1 MGSGISNSDASQST
15 SGAGHPPLPPSSTYA
30 AIPAPVRAGRYR
42 RESGLRSS
50 VSVPSFSTYWKVP
63 VEDPRDGAYGYQ
75 VPSPSQ
81 AAGNDGSASPKVVKP
96 SRSGP
101 LGSDG
106 LPVSPPASR
115 RWWYRGLSISVLII
129 LGITL
134 VYFGFLLGRAY
145 LKRETLQFAIVLDG
159 GSTGTRVHV
168 HGWARS
174 PKDPLPVMV
183 DPTTNTHMP
192 GAPMQV
198 VNGQQR
204 LYKRV
209 ETEPGLD
216 KLYLNST
223 GIETALGPLLDWAGR
238 HIPRHAYAN
247 TQIFLLATAG
257 LRKLPLDQSEWI
269 LDQAWSVLAKS
280 PFKCK
285 RQSVKVIKGIEEAY
299 YGWIALNYKFGRL
312 GNMPRKS
319 NYGTLDLGG
328 SSLEVTFEP
337 KNVPHGDYGM
347 NLSVGATD
355 HHLYAASHAGFGLND
370 AFEKSIAVLLRSQNA
385 TTRGQQA
392 SDGLVEVEHPC
403 LQTGYRESYLCHSHC
418 ALPPLSARGSGRRSP
433 STDVATGAQLQLL
446 GAPNWEA
453 CQTLAEDI
461 INSSSA
467 PCSVPPC
474 ALGKHQPYPNGQFY
488 GLAGFYVVYKFF
500 GLSQDAPLDDLLAKG
515 QDFCKMPWKEAERS
529 VDPQPSIEQYCFRS
543 PYVTALLRDGLH
555 LQDSQIQIGSGDFSW
570 TLGAA
575 LWEAGALDP
584 LEKSEG
590 PGGITGY
597 GPNLTITVVVL
608 LLLVFIL
615 VGVTWYQWKQM
626 RNKRRGYL
634 PLSTSGS
641 PAIWM
646 PSHLRNQGRGDTKT
660 PQSPQPG
667 YNSAFAGELPPGSSD
682 IEGLQMLASSGI
694 ASAKST
700 PDRRLLQSRRT
711 ASREELNLL

>member
-1 MGSGISNSDASQST
+1 MGATNDASFS
-15 SGAGHPPLPPSSTYA
+15 SSSASGHPPLPPSSTYF
-30 AIPAPVRAGRYR
+30 AIPPPVRAGRFR
-42 RESGLRSS
+42 RESALRSS
-50 VSVPSFSTYWKVP
+50 ASVPSFSTYWKGP
-63 VEDPRDGAYGYQ
+63 VEDPEDGSH
-75 VPSPSQ
+75 VPLASQ
-81 AAGNDGSASPKVVKP
+81 AAGSANPRVTKP

-106 LPVSPPASR
+106 TPYPGSPPSTR
-115 RWWYRGLSISVLII
+115 RWWYRGLSISVLIV

-145 LKRETLQFAIVLDG
+145 LQRETLQFAIVLDG

-183 DPTTNTHMP
+183 DPTTNTHLP

-216 KLYLNST
+216 KLYKNRT

-238 HIPRHAYAN
+238 HIPKHAYSN
-247 TQIFLLATAG
+247 TQVFLLATAG
-257 LRKLPLDQSEWI
+257 LRRLPENQREWI
-269 LDQAWSVLAKS
+269 LDQAWSVLAQS

-285 RQSVKVIKGIEEAY
+285 RSSVKVIKGIEEAY

-312 GNMPRKS
+312 GANMPKKS

-337 KNVPHGDYGM
+337 RDVPRVDYGV

-370 AFEKSIAVLLRSQNA
+370 AFEKSVSALLRSQNA
-385 TTRGQQA
+385 TKRGKQA
-392 SDGLVEVEHPC
+392 SNGLVELEHPC
-403 LQTGYRESYLCHSHC
+403 LQTGYREKYKCSTHC
-418 ALPPLSARGSGRRSP
+418 VLPPLPNAGPRHAP
-433 STDVATGAQLQLL
+433 STEVATGAQIELL
-446 GAPNWEA
+446 GAPDWEA
-453 CQTLAEDI
+453 CQTLADGI
-461 INSSSA
+461 INSSSS
-467 PCSVPPC
+467 PCGEPPC
-474 ALGKHQPYPNGQFY
+474 ALGKHQPYPQGQFY

-515 QDFCKMPWKEAERS
+515 QDFCKLPWKEAERS

-555 LQDSQIQIGSGDFSW
+555 LRDAQIQIGSGDFSW

-584 LEKSEG
+584 LEKREG
-590 PGGITGY
+590 GGSITGY
-597 GPNLTITVVVL
+597 GPSLSITVVVL
-608 LLLVFIL
+608 LVLVFIL
-615 VGVTWYQWKQM
+615 VGVTAYQWRQM
-626 RNKRRGYL
+626 RIRGRGYL
-634 PLSTSGS
+634 PVSTSGS
-641 PAIWM
+641 PAMWL
-646 PSHLRNQGRGDTKT
+646 PSHLRNQGRGEF
-660 PQSPQPG
+660 PG
-667 YNSAFAGELPPGSSD
+667 LSS
-682 IEGLQMLASSGI
+682 
-694 ASAKST
+694 
-700 PDRRLLQSRRT
+700 
-711 ASREELNLL
+711 

>member
-1 MGSGISNSDASQST
+1 MGAGIGNSDASQSA
-15 SGAGHPPLPPSSTYA
+15 SAAGHFPLPQSSTYA
-30 AIPAPVRAGRYR
+30 AIPPPARAGRYR
-42 RESGLRSS
+42 RESALRSS
-50 VSVPSFSTYWKVP
+50 LSVPSFSTYWKVP

-75 VPSPSQ
+75 VPQ
-81 AAGNDGSASPKVVKP
+81 YLGNDGSAPPRVIKP

-115 RWWYRGLSISVLII
+115 RWLYRGLSISVLII

-145 LKRETLQFAIVLDG
+145 LRRETRLQFAIVLDG

-183 DPTTNTHMP
+183 DPTTNTQLP

-216 KLYLNST
+216 KLYRNRT

-238 HIPRHAYAN
+238 HIPRHAHGN
-247 TQIFLLATAG
+247 TQVFLLATAG
-257 LRKLPLDQSEWI
+257 LRRLPVDQSQWI

-299 YGWIALNYKFGRL
+299 YGWIALNYRFGRL
-312 GNMPRKS
+312 GNVPRKS

-337 KNVPHGDYGM
+337 KDVPHADFGM

-370 AFEKSIAVLLRSQNA
+370 AFEKSVAVLLRSQNS
-385 TTRGQQA
+385 TKRGKKG
-392 SDGLVEVEHPC
+392 SNGLLEVKHPC
-403 LQTGYRESYLCHSHC
+403 LQTGYREKYKCSTHC
-418 ALPPLSARGSGRRSP
+418 PFPPLPAGGSGRKAP
-433 STDVATGAQLQLL
+433 SAEVAVGPQIQLL
-446 GAPNWEA
+446 GAPNWEK

-467 PCSVPPC
+467 LCGLPPC
-474 ALGKHQPYPNGQFY
+474 ALGKHQPYPIGQFY

-500 GLSQDAPLDDLLAKG
+500 GLPQDAPLDDLLAKG

-555 LQDSQIQIGSGDFSW
+555 LQDNQIQIGSGDFSW

-575 LWEAGALDP
+575 LWEAGALEP
-584 LEKSEG
+584 FEKSEG
-590 PGGITGY
+590 SRGITGY
-597 GPNLTITVVVL
+597 DRSLTITLVVL

-615 VGVTWYQWKQM
+615 VGVTWYQWRQM
-626 RNKRRGYL
+626 RIRRRGYL
-634 PLSTSGS
+634 PVSTSGS
-641 PAIWM
+641 PAVWM
-646 PSHLRNQGRGDTKT
+646 PSHLRNQGRGE
-660 PQSPQPG
+660 
-667 YNSAFAGELPPGSSD
+667 F
-682 IEGLQMLASSGI
+682 
-694 ASAKST
+694 
-700 PDRRLLQSRRT
+700 R
-711 ASREELNLL
+711 

>member
-1 MGSGISNSDASQST
+1 MAHDASSQS
-15 SGAGHPPLPPSSTYA
+15 SALGHPPLPPSSTYSA
-30 AIPAPVRAGRYR
+30 NPTPVRAGGRYR

-63 VEDPRDGAYGYQ
+63 VEAPEDG
-75 VPSPSQ
+75 SEQ
-81 AAGNDGSASPKVVKP
+81 AAAAAAAGPTRVTKP

-106 LPVSPPASR
+106 IPSPPVNR
-115 RWWYRGLSISVLII
+115 RWWIRGLSVAVLFVIGII
-129 LGITL
+129 L

-145 LKRETLQFAIVLDG
+145 LQRETLQFAIVLDG

-192 GAPMQV
+192 GLAPMQV
-198 VNGQQR
+198 VNGRQR

-216 KLYLNST
+216 KLYRNST
-223 GIETALGPLLDWAGR
+223 GIKLALGPLLDWAGR

-247 TQIFLLATAG
+247 TQVFLLATAG
-257 LRKLPLDQSEWI
+257 LRRLPEEQQDWI
-269 LDQAWSVLAKS
+269 LDHAWSVLAKS

-285 RQSVKVIKGIEEAY
+285 RSSVKVIKGIEEAY

-312 GNMPRKS
+312 GATMPKKS

-337 KNVPHGDYGM
+337 REVPRAEYGV

-370 AFEKSIAVLLRSQNA
+370 AFEKSVAALLLRSPNG
-385 TTRGQQA
+385 TTSKPRRKKAKA
-392 SDGLVEVEHPC
+392 SGLLELEHPC
-403 LQTGYRESYLCHSHC
+403 LQTGYREKYKCSTHC
-418 ALPPLSARGSGRRSP
+418 LLPPLPNGARHAP
-433 STDVATGAQLQLL
+433 STDTPAAASTQIELL
-446 GAPNWEA
+446 GAPDWDA
-453 CQTLAEDI
+453 CQALAEGI
-461 INSSSA
+461 INASSSL
-467 PCSVPPC
+467 CHEDPPC
-474 ALGKHQPYPNGQFY
+474 ALGKHQPYPQGQFY

-515 QDFCKMPWKEAERS
+515 QEFCKMPWKEAEKS

-543 PYVTALLRDGLH
+543 PYVTALLREGLH
-555 LQDSQIQIGSGDFSW
+555 LQDAQIQIGSGDFSW

-584 LEKSEG
+584 LDKSG
-590 PGGITGY
+590 DGKGISAY
-597 GPNLTITVVVL
+597 APSLKITVIVL
-608 LLLVFIL
+608 LVLAFVL
-615 VGVTWYQWKQM
+615 VGVTGYQWRQM
-626 RNKRRGYL
+626 RIRRRGYI
-634 PLSTSGS
+634 PVSTSAS
-641 PAIWM
+641 PAMWL
-646 PSHLRNQGRGDTKT
+646 PAHLRNQVRGK
-660 PQSPQPG
+660 
-667 YNSAFAGELPPGSSD
+667 FAPSLPS
-682 IEGLQMLASSGI
+682 
-694 ASAKST
+694 
-700 PDRRLLQSRRT
+700 
-711 ASREELNLL
+711 

>member
-1 MGSGISNSDASQST
+1 MGAAISNSDAS
-15 SGAGHPPLPPSSTYA
+15 AVGHPPLPPSSTYSA
-30 AIPAPVRAGRYR
+30 APAPVRAGRYR

-50 VSVPSFSTYWKVP
+50 LSVPSFPTYGKGP
-63 VEDPRDGAYGYQ
+63 VEDPRDGAYAYQ
-75 VPSPSQ
+75 LPTSQ
-81 AAGNDGSASPKVVKP
+81 APSNDGSAPPRANKP

-106 LPVSPPASR
+106 SPVSPPASR
-115 RWWYRGLSISVLII
+115 RWWYRGLSISAFIF
-129 LGITL
+129 LGLTL

-145 LKRETLQFAIVLDG
+145 FKRETLQFAIVLDG

-216 KLYLNST
+216 KLYQNRT
-223 GIETALGPLLDWAGR
+223 GIETALTPLLDWAGR

-257 LRKLPLDQSEWI
+257 LRRLPLDQSEWI

-312 GNMPRKS
+312 GSVPRKS

-337 KNVPHGDYGM
+337 KDVPHGDYGM

-370 AFEKSIAVLLRSQNA
+370 AFEKSVAVLLRSENG
-385 TTRGQQA
+385 TKNGKK
-392 SDGLVEVEHPC
+392 GGVIEVAHPC
-403 LQTGYRESYLCHSHC
+403 LQTGYKESFKCSSHC
-418 ALPPLSARGSGRRSP
+418 VLPPLPAGGRKAPSGEV
-433 STDVATGAQLQLL
+433 DQLRLL

-453 CQTLAEDI
+453 CQSLAEDI

-467 PCSVPPC
+467 PCSVKPC

-555 LQDSQIQIGSGDFSW
+555 LQDNQIQIGSGDFSW

-575 LWEAGALDP
+575 LWEAGALEP
-584 LEKSEG
+584 FEKS
-590 PGGITGY
+590 GGSGGVTGY
-597 GPNLTITVVVL
+597 GPSLTITVVVL
-608 LLLVFIL
+608 LLLVFVL
-615 VGVTWYQWKQM
+615 VGVTWYQWRQM
-626 RNKRRGYL
+626 RIRRRGYL
-634 PLSTSGS
+634 PVSTSGS
-641 PAIWM
+641 PAVWL
-646 PSHLRNQGRGDTKT
+646 PSHLRNQGRGEFLQPYLNDQTNLSFIT
-660 PQSPQPG
+660 PPLNMS
-667 YNSAFAGELPPGSSD
+667 
-682 IEGLQMLASSGI
+682 
-694 ASAKST
+694 
-700 PDRRLLQSRRT
+700 LLMGK
-711 ASREELNLL
+711 

>member
-1 MGSGISNSDASQST
+1 M
-15 SGAGHPPLPPSSTYA
+15 GAGFGKPDAALQYLSQPPLPSSSTSS
-30 AIPAPVRAGRYR
+30 AIPTPVRAGRYR

-63 VEDPRDGAYGYQ
+63 VEDL
-75 VPSPSQ
+75 
-81 AAGNDGSASPKVVKP
+81 GNGSAPPPGPQNSGSAAPRVTKP

-106 LPVSPPASR
+106 TPYPGSPPSGR
-115 RWWYRGLSISVLII
+115 RWWYRGLSISVLIV
-129 LGITL
+129 LAFTL

-145 LKRETLQFAIVLDG
+145 LQRETLQFAIVLDG

-183 DPTTNTHMP
+183 DPTTNTHLP

-216 KLYLNST
+216 KLYHNRT

-238 HIPRHAYAN
+238 HIPRHAYPN
-247 TQIFLLATAG
+247 TQVFLLATAG
-257 LRKLPLDQSEWI
+257 LRRLPENQREWI
-269 LDQAWSVLAKS
+269 LDEAWSVLAQS

-285 RQSVKVIKGIEEAY
+285 KSSVKVIKGIEEAY

-312 GNMPRKS
+312 GANMPKKS
-319 NYGTLDLGG
+319 NFGTLDLGG

-337 KNVPHGDYGM
+337 RDVPHGNYGV

-370 AFEKSIAVLLRSQNA
+370 AFEKSVAALLRSQNA
-385 TTRGQQA
+385 TRKGKH
-392 SDGLVEVEHPC
+392 VIEVEHPC
-403 LQTGYRESYLCHSHC
+403 LQTGYREKYKCSTHC
-418 ALPPLSARGSGRRSP
+418 VLPPLPNAGPRHAP
-433 STDVATGAQLQLL
+433 TTEVATGAQIELL
-446 GAPNWEA
+446 GTPDWEA
-453 CQTLAEDI
+453 CQTLAEGI
-461 INSSSA
+461 INSSSR
-467 PCSVPPC
+467 CSDPPC
-474 ALGKHQPYPNGQFY
+474 ALGKHQPNPQGQFY

-500 GLSQDAPLDDLLAKG
+500 GLSQDAPLVDLLAKG
-515 QDFCKMPWKEAERS
+515 QKFCKMPWKEAERS

-555 LQDSQIQIGSGDFSW
+555 LKDTQIQIGSGDFSW

-584 LEKSEG
+584 VEKNERGS
-590 PGGITGY
+590 GGINGY
-597 GPNLTITVVVL
+597 APSLTITVVVL
-608 LLLVFIL
+608 LVLVFVL
-615 VGVTWYQWKQM
+615 VGVTGYQWRQM
-626 RNKRRGYL
+626 RIRRRGYM
-634 PLSTSGS
+634 PVSTSGS
-641 PAIWM
+641 PAMWLHA
-646 PSHLRNQGRGDTKT
+646 HLRNQTRGETKT

-667 YNSAFAGELPPGSSD
+667 AYYPAFSGEPPTSSLEV
-682 IEGLQMLASSGI
+682 EGLQMLASSGI
-694 ASAKST
+694 ASAKLT

-711 ASREELNLL
+711 ASREELNIV